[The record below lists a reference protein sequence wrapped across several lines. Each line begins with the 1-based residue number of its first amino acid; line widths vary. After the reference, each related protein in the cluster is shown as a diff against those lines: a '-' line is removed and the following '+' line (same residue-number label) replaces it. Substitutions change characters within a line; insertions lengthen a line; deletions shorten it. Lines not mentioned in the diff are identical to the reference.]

1 VSLNFRRLADP
12 QYDIGSY
19 ARIRRRDGVYTVRGS
34 HHRVTPPTKPSTNL
48 AILYGL
54 VCGDGSLTCSA
65 SATKRGKWRI
75 DYCEPDPT
83 VVSEYVRL
91 TREVFG
97 LTPIVRKRRNW
108 IEVYFCSKIVYRFY
122 SRILGHPMGKKTGSL
137 RIPSVFKR
145 RSRLLFGFLKG
156 LFTAEGSVKEERNV
170 RIFLAMQEPRLV
182 SEVASALRSAK
193 FHPHQY
199 WYSMKGRRLHCVYV
213 YGLEDARRFGKQI
226 GFVGH
231 KSLRLAKVIRRFE
244 RRASSPE

>member
-1 VSLNFRRLADP
+1 M
-12 QYDIGSY
+12 
-19 ARIRRRDGVYTVRGS
+19 VYIQS
-34 HHRVTPPTKPSTNL
+34 AYHHRVTPPTKPSTNL

-54 VCGDGSLTCSA
+54 VCGDGSLTGSA
-65 SATKRGKWRI
+65 SARKRGKWRI
-75 DYCEPDPT
+75 DYCEPGPT

-108 IEVYFCSKIVYRFY
+108 IEAYFCSKIVYRFY

-170 RIFLAMQEPRLV
+170 RIFLAMQEPHFSARGGV
-182 SEVASALRSAK
+182 SVK
-193 FHPHQY
+193 D
-199 WYSMKGRRLHCVYV
+199 C
-213 YGLEDARRFGKQI
+213 QI
-226 GFVGH
+226 
-231 KSLRLAKVIRRFE
+231 
-244 RRASSPE
+244 SPA